1 MIDEYEAYEAYL
13 NMIKEIKISDWF
25 TNSFTITADDL
36 HLVGKIVELMGE
48 PQTSLN

>member
-13 NMIKEIKISDWF
+13 NMVKEIKISDWF

-36 HLVGKIVELMGE
+36 HLVGKIAELMGGSHTE
-48 PQTSLN
+48 SN